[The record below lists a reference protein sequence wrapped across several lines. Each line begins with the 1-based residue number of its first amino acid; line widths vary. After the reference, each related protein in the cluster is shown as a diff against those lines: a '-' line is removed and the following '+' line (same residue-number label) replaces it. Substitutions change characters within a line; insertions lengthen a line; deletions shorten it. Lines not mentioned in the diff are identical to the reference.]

1 MEAQPPKIEQHKT
14 ETKGL
19 NNKRETKGLNT
30 KTETKGLHT
39 KRASEAEA
47 AIHSLWARGGSSSL
61 TTYPSHLVENPLAC
75 S

>member
-1 MEAQPPKIEQHKT
+1 MGAQPPKIKQHKT

-19 NNKRETKGLNT
+19 NNKK
-30 KTETKGLHT
+30 ETKGLHT

-47 AIHSLWARGGSSSL
+47 AIHSLWVRGCSSSL
-61 TTYPSHLVENPLAC
+61 TTYPSHLIENPLAC